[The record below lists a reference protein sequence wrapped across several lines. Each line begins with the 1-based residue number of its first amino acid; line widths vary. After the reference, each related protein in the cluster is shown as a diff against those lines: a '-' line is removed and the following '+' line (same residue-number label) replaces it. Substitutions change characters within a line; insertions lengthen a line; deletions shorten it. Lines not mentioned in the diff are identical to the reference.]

1 MEGVGRVTT
10 VVRRVGQGAEHLPE
24 LRHRARPAV
33 GQQQWPGRRFGRT
46 RMDEMDA
53 LPVDPGGELGK
64 GVGPGL
70 EARPVVVVLPVPAQ
84 LDQEIAFG
92 AVLPP
97 GAGYLVGPPGPG
109 QPVTEIVDLG
119 GGDAHIKGL
128 DGRWGHGL
136 VHSRVTSVG
145 GRWAHCGPFSCGS
158 FTGPADGSSTT
169 TSQNERNYMTNLER
183 QDELAPP

>member
-1 MEGVGRVTT
+1 
-10 VVRRVGQGAEHLPE
+10 
-24 LRHRARPAV
+24 
-33 GQQQWPGRRFGRT
+33 
-46 RMDEMDA
+46 MDEMDA
-53 LPVDPGGELGK
+53 LPVDPGSELRK

-119 GGDAHIKGL
+119 GGDAHIEGF

-136 VHSRVTSVG
+136 VHSRVTPVG
-145 GRWAHCGPFSCGS
+145 VDGHAVGLLQVRL
-158 FTGPADGSSTT
+158 TGH
-169 TSQNERNYMTNLER
+169 R
-183 QDELAPP
+183 QPSPKIKKLYD